1 MTQTP
6 AAEWF
11 VRVVFALVGLVHLL
25 PATGVLGRRVLEK
38 AYGVAL
44 PTADLLVL
52 MQHRALM
59 FGLLGLACGLAAW
72 QPSWRLPVG
81 VAALVSMV
89 GFVLLAYSQPHGTAI
104 ARVVWADL
112 ALVPLLVGALWL
124 VWRQA

>member
-11 VRVVFALVGLVHLL
+11 VRAVFGLVGLVHLL

-44 PTADLLVL
+44 PSADLLVL

-72 QPSWRLPVG
+72 QTSWRLPVG
-81 VAALVSMV
+81 TAVLVSMM
-89 GFVLLAYSQPHGTAI
+89 GFVLLAYWQPHGSAI
-104 ARVVWADL
+104 TLVIWTDMGLTPLVGV
-112 ALVPLLVGALWL
+112 ALVLS
-124 VWRQA
+124 WRSA